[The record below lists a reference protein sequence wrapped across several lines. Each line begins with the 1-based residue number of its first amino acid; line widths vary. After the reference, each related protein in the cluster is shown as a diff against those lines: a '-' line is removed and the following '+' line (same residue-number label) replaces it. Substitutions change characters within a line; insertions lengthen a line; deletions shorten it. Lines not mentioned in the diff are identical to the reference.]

1 MFCLPPLSIFSFWSQ
16 WLAFLSDKLSLEDDL
31 VSVPD
36 PMSPLKH
43 LSDRVQEE
51 GIAEI
56 GVLEKVEIETLPG
69 TYEGDHTASFWLH
82 PRRLK
87 DVPRIDG
94 FYQATVRYD
103 SKEYKV
109 ERYGQIPWSAKGSLP
124 VYFLWNKITRV
135 QVSIPYAE
143 AKTLIPDLP
152 ELPPN
157 VFAAIFNS
165 LIRR

>member
-1 MFCLPPLSIFSFWSQ
+1 MFCLPPLSIFSFWSR
-16 WLAFLSDKLSLEDDL
+16 WLAFMNDKPSLEDDL

-36 PMSPLKH
+36 PMDWLKH
-43 LSDRVQEE
+43 LSDCVQEE

-56 GVLEKVEIETLPG
+56 GVLEKVEIETLPAK
-69 TYEGDHTASFWLH
+69 YEGDHTASFWLH
-82 PRRLK
+82 PRRLQ

-94 FYQATVRYD
+94 FYKATVRYD

-124 VYFLWNKITRV
+124 V
-135 QVSIPYAE
+135 SIPYAE

-157 VFAAIFNS
+157 IFAAIFNS